1 MKDYTYAG
9 QSQSFDDKQV
19 AVFFFLFTPLQEPIF
34 VIHGWP
40 FPTETDSVG
49 WANQNRR
56 RTILA
61 RMVGRFEKNWSGFH
75 RRVFPELWDGVWSVH
90 LTALSK
96 ICDFHIS
103 FLAVRLLLHML
114 PAAKEVLR
122 FATTLR
128 RTSNFRD
135 GSRGRVQGVRTPP
148 PPYTLRWLAAFYCYS
163 AKKKEKKN
171 FVVYWCWNKIWDEV
185 EEFMLNTV
193 I

>member
-56 RTILA
+56 RTVLA
-61 RMVGRFEKNWSGFH
+61 RMIGRFEKNWSGFK

-96 ICDFHIS
+96 ICDFHYS
-103 FLAVRLLLHML
+103 FLAARLLLHML

-122 FATTLR
+122 FATALR

-148 PPYTLRWLAAFYCYS
+148 PPYTLRWLAAFYWYS
-163 AKKKEKKN
+163 AKKTKK

>member
-56 RTILA
+56 RTVLA
-61 RMVGRFEKNWSGFH
+61 RMIGRFEKNWSEFQ

-148 PPYTLRWLAAFYCYS
+148 PPTPWDDLRLS
-163 AKKKEKKN
+163 TVIRQKKKKKKTLW
-171 FVVYWCWNKIWDEV
+171 FIGV
-185 EEFMLNTV
+185 EIKYETRLKNLC
-193 I
+193 

>member
-40 FPTETDSVG
+40 FPPETDSVG

-56 RTILA
+56 RTVLA
-61 RMVGRFEKNWSGFH
+61 RMIGRFEKNWSGFQ

-96 ICDFHIS
+96 ICDFHYS
-103 FLAVRLLLHML
+103 FLAARLLLHML

-122 FATTLR
+122 SATTLR
-128 RTSNFRD
+128 RTSNFRTD
-135 GSRGRVQGVRTPP
+135 LGGGCRGCAPLPPTPWDD
-148 PPYTLRWLAAFYCYS
+148 LRLCTVIRQ
-163 AKKKEKKN
+163 KKKEKKN